1 MRLSDLDTPALILD
15 RRRLEANVARMSAR
29 ARTLGV
35 DLRPHMKTAKSV
47 DVARL
52 ATAGHSGGITVSTL
66 KEAGYFA
73 EHGVTDLV
81 YAVGLDL
88 AKLDRV
94 AALGAEGIRIAVL
107 TDNLGVARGLGAH
120 FEVLIEVDCGDGRAG
135 VAPDSGEVVEIG
147 GALEAAPGVSLRGV
161 LTHAGHS
168 YDCRSPAEIA
178 AVAEAERAAVVH
190 AAERLRAADLPCPVV
205 SVGSTPTAVHAAKLD
220 GVTEMRPGVYVFGD
234 MFQVGIES
242 SARSDIAVS
251 VLATVT
257 GHHPERGEIVI
268 DAGGL
273 ALSKDRSTAAGP
285 RDVGYGLVVDL
296 AGGDSLPELQV
307 VRVSQE
313 HGIVAAPG
321 GSLPFEALP
330 PGTRVRIFP
339 NQHDRGRLRYLPP
352 DRRRRGRRR
361 RNHCRLAQDQR
372 LVGKQAAL
380 LPRVPEMASPCP

>member
-29 ARTLGV
+29 ARSLGV
-35 DLRPHMKTAKSV
+35 DLRPHMKTAKSA

-52 ATAGHSGGITVSTL
+52 ATAGQTGGITVSTL
-66 KEAGYFA
+66 KEAAYFA
-73 EHGVTDLV
+73 EHGFTDLV
-81 YAVGLDL
+81 YAVGIDP

-94 AALGAEGIRIAVL
+94 AALGAEGVRIAVL
-107 TDNLGVARGLGAH
+107 TDNLEVARGIGARSAASGGR

-135 VAPDSGEVVEIG
+135 VAPDSVELIAIGRALHEAPEVN
-147 GALEAAPGVSLRGV
+147 LRGV

-168 YDCRSPAEIA
+168 YDCRGVAEIA
-178 AVAEAERAAVVH
+178 AVAEAERAAAVG
-190 AAERLRAADLPCPVV
+190 AAERLRAAGLPAPVV
-205 SVGSTPTAVHAAKLD
+205 SVGSTPTAVHAAKLY

-242 SARSDIAVS
+242 CAASDIAVS

-257 GHHPERGEIVI
+257 GHHRERGEIVV

-313 HGIVAAPG
+313 HGIVAAPAG
-321 GSLPFEALP
+321 ALPFEALP
-330 PGTRVRIFP
+330 PGTRVRILP
-339 NQHDRGRLRYLPP
+339 NHA
-352 DRRRRGRRR
+352 
-361 RNHCRLAQDQR
+361 CMT
-372 LVGKQAAL
+372 AAAYDTYHL
-380 LPRVPEMASPCP
+380 IEGGEGDDEEITAVWPRTNGW

>member
-1 MRLSDLDTPALILD
+1 
-15 RRRLEANVARMSAR
+15 
-29 ARTLGV
+29 
-35 DLRPHMKTAKSV
+35 MKTAKSAE
-47 DVARL
+47 VARL

-66 KEAGYFA
+66 KEAAYFA
-73 EHGVTDLV
+73 EHGFTDLV
-81 YAVGLDL
+81 YAVGIEL

-94 AALGAEGIRIAVL
+94 AALGAEGVRIAVL
-107 TDNLGVARGLGAH
+107 HDNLRVARGIGAH
-120 FEVLIEVDCGDGRAG
+120 AAATGARFEVLIEVDCGDGRAG
-135 VAPDSGEVVEIG
+135 VAPDSGEVVDIG
-147 GALEAAPGVSLRGV
+147 GALEAAPGVSRRGV

-168 YDCRSPAEIA
+168 YDCRGVVEIA
-178 AVAEAERAAVVH
+178 AVAEAERAAAVL
-190 AAERLRAADLPCPVV
+190 AAERLRAAGLPAPVV

-242 SARSDIAVS
+242 CARSDIAVS

-257 GHHPERGEIVI
+257 GHHLARGEIVI

-339 NQHDRGRLRYLPP
+339 NHA
-352 DRRRRGRRR
+352 
-361 RNHCRLAQDQR
+361 CMT
-372 LVGKQAAL
+372 AAAYDAYHL
-380 LPRVPEMASPCP
+380 IEGDAGDDEEITAIWPRANGW